1 MISAKEYDS
10 NSEVAKTEEEAE
22 EKQTR
27 ANPELKYRAPVNQDS
42 TDSKSPNPTEDDIYL
57 NESTADVHKG
67 SNDLEDDIEV
77 LHVSN
82 GNGKCLS
89 YCFC

>member
-10 NSEVAKTEEEAE
+10 NSEVTKTEEAE
-22 EKQTR
+22 DKQTL
-27 ANPELKYRAPVNQDS
+27 ANPELKNGVPVNQDT
-42 TDSKSPNPTEDDIYL
+42 TDSKSTNPTEDDIYL

-82 GNGKCLS
+82 GTGKYLS

>member
-10 NSEVAKTEEEAE
+10 NSEVTKTEEAE
-22 EKQTR
+22 DKQTL
-27 ANPELKYRAPVNQDS
+27 ANPELKNGAPVNQDT
-42 TDSKSPNPTEDDIYL
+42 TDSKSTNPTEDDIYL

-82 GNGKCLS
+82 GTGKYLS
-89 YCFC
+89 SCFC

>member
-10 NSEVAKTEEEAE
+10 NSEVAKKEEAE
-22 EKQTR
+22 EKQTQ

-42 TDSKSPNPTEDDIYL
+42 TDSKSTNPTEDDIYL

>member
-10 NSEVAKTEEEAE
+10 NSEVTKTEEAE
-22 EKQTR
+22 EKQTL
-27 ANPELKYRAPVNQDS
+27 ANPELKNRALVNQDT
-42 TDSKSPNPTEDDIYL
+42 TDSKSTNPTEDDIYL

-82 GNGKCLS
+82 GIGKYLS